1 MSHSSNAKLNF
12 FAIFITPIKLGNHT
26 IHYATWRNCKMKL
39 PYLNKCHQPSNIEK
53 PARTSPKALKTHVKD
68 ISSSAFTLAINLLG
82 TCFLLLVWAMR
93 KETKYCCSTLLS
105 LQTDSIICENIER
118 HDFVKENVESFE
130 IVNSIQFPT
139 TNLQN

>member
-1 MSHSSNAKLNF
+1 
-12 FAIFITPIKLGNHT
+12 
-26 IHYATWRNCKMKL
+26 
-39 PYLNKCHQPSNIEK
+39 
-53 PARTSPKALKTHVKD
+53 
-68 ISSSAFTLAINLLG
+68 
-82 TCFLLLVWAMR
+82 LVWAMR

>member
-1 MSHSSNAKLNF
+1 
-12 FAIFITPIKLGNHT
+12 
-26 IHYATWRNCKMKL
+26 MKL

-53 PARTSPKALKTHVKD
+53 TARTSPKALKTHVKTHFFKCFY
-68 ISSSAFTLAINLLG
+68 IGHQPWYSFSPLG
-82 TCFLLLVWAMR
+82 LS
-93 KETKYCCSTLLS
+93 KGEGNKYCSTLLS
-105 LQTDSIICENIER
+105 LQTDYIICENIER